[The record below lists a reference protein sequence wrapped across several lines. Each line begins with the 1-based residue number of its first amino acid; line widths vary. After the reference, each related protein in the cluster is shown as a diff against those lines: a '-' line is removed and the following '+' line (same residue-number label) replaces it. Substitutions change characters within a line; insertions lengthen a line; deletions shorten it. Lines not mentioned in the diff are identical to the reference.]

1 MATYEEAMT
10 ALRNAD
16 KAGDAAA
23 AKQLAVIAYKLKP
36 QAQEPAPAMD
46 SDQAASRLHAFDPNA
61 EFQAT
66 PQKVAAPT
74 GKTYEIGGRKMR
86 MLLIN

>member
-23 AKQLAVIAYKLKP
+23 AKQLAVIANKLKP

-46 SDQAASRLHAFDPNA
+46 SDCCSARRHRSR
-61 EFQAT
+61 
-66 PQKVAAPT
+66 
-74 GKTYEIGGRKMR
+74 RR
-86 MLLIN
+86 